1 MPLRQWCTLIVM
13 RIVGPADSRRRR
25 WLLVIVVTGL
35 AVYMLLAL
43 ILVSR
48 DYGVPLDALLEPM
61 PPAG

>member
-48 DYGVPLDALLEPM
+48 DYGVPFV
-61 PPAG
+61 G